1 MRFIF
6 LLIAAMTLNL
16 ADPTASALAQ
26 ETQDNGAPIPL
37 GPDDLVRM
45 DFQNVEIPTLVKFI
59 SEITG
64 RNFVLDEKIKGRL
77 SLIAPSEIT
86 VDESM
91 IEDAETTLAAD
102 GRPGV
107 LVTLDDTGAARL
119 QDLTTRRTSRPVVV
133 VVDGDPVSAPVV
145 LSPLSRLFIITAE
158 DLDASEAEAFTARL
172 AAKPRVQD
180 DM

>member
-1 MRFIF
+1 MPRSPRFII
-6 LLIAAMTLNL
+6 L
-16 ADPTASALAQ
+16 
-26 ETQDNGAPIPL
+26 
-37 GPDDLVRM
+37 
-45 DFQNVEIPTLVKFI
+45 PTLLCLSAWVAGCASQSKSSDGESNHRI
-59 SEITG
+59 LEIRAGDVVEVEGWSKT
-64 RNFVLDEKIKGRL
+64 
-77 SLIAPSEIT
+77 SLVIGGNTVWMSSEIT